1 MPITYRSTIP
11 EKVMFLHQD
20 VHGQA
25 QLVEAVRPDG
35 ERDWTITQTIPN
47 GQTWE
52 ARFSGDT
59 GLYDA
64 ITEFANSH
72 RNDFIASRGND
83 HRPRQVMRE
92 DRNRAVRED
101 GKFSAPTITPRYDR

>member
-1 MPITYRSTIP
+1 MALTFRSTIP
-11 EKVMFLHQD
+11 ERVMFLHQD
-20 VHGQA
+20 CYGQA
-25 QLVEAVRPDG
+25 QLVEATRPDG
-35 ERDWTITQTIPN
+35 ERDWAITQSIPN

-52 ARFSGDT
+52 AKYSGDV

-83 HRPRQVMRE
+83 HRPRQVMRRDYNMVVDE
-92 DRNRAVRED
+92 GGNVR
-101 GKFSAPTITPRYDR
+101 APTITGRYDR